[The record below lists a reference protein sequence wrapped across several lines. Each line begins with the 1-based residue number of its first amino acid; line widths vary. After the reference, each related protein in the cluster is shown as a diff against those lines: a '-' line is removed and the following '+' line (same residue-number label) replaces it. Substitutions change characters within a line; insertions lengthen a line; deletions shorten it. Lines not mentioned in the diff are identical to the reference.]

1 MNEFIKELL
10 RKSEMKQSELAQILG
25 ISAAAVNQW
34 KSTENIKPE
43 ILYSLSKLFSISV
56 DNLLLEKFNDETIEE
71 KCDRLYNIDGD
82 YWGYII
88 SENDQEL
95 LLDFS
100 CKLRNINER
109 VYELL
114 YLKMLKKIKEQEKI
128 ELEYLNKY
136 MECNVFQSQYFKDL
150 SCFMCLD
157 EDRDMKVAQKLC
169 EYIDIQD
176 KETFMWE
183 LKKIYSCKEKIV
195 WEQVQA
201 IKELLNEEILTNI
214 FLSYTEFERDCIAT
228 QYSAG
233 FQFYLDDIEAAE
245 KINCMVLKGANI
257 LYTQRDFSMLNFGKE
272 ELEKFEGKK
281 IALTELNEVKAL
293 LDNLPYDIQHWG
305 RFLEY
310 QDYKK
315 LINHKRMNRF
325 KHFKYIESNPIK
337 YWEYIKTE
345 EYYL

>member
-10 RKSEMKQSELAQILG
+10 RKNEMKQSELAQILG
-25 ISAAAVNQW
+25 ISASAVNQW

-82 YWGYII
+82 YWWHII

-136 MECNVFQSQYFKDL
+136 MECNVFQSQYFKEL
-150 SCFMCLD
+150 SSFVCFD
-157 EDRDMKVAQKLC
+157 EGTQK
-169 EYIDIQD
+169 D
-176 KETFMWE
+176 
-183 LKKIYSCKEKIV
+183 
-195 WEQVQA
+195 
-201 IKELLNEEILTNI
+201 I
-214 FLSYTEFERDCIAT
+214 FL
-228 QYSAG
+228 
-233 FQFYLDDIEAAE
+233 
-245 KINCMVLKGANI
+245 
-257 LYTQRDFSMLNFGKE
+257 
-272 ELEKFEGKK
+272 
-281 IALTELNEVKAL
+281 
-293 LDNLPYDIQHWG
+293 
-305 RFLEY
+305 
-310 QDYKK
+310 
-315 LINHKRMNRF
+315 
-325 KHFKYIESNPIK
+325 
-337 YWEYIKTE
+337 
-345 EYYL
+345 